1 MKSQQTPETLIIK
14 ADRSFLVLAEQIHHA
29 LALVE
34 FYAERYPN
42 ISDSLNIKHNDLK
55 SVVKTLGS
63 LPVYLAE
70 VIKRWKTNQPRVLS
84 IIGVEIEILN
94 ELVSTLNALE
104 KFLDRE
110 GISKDSLDFNKTFE
124 AYKDL
129 ASVNREMK

>member
-1 MKSQQTPETLIIK
+1 M
-14 ADRSFLVLAEQIHHA
+14 
-29 LALVE
+29 
-34 FYAERYPN
+34 
-42 ISDSLNIKHNDLK
+42 
-55 SVVKTLGS
+55 
-63 LPVYLAE
+63 AE

-110 GISKDSLDFNKTFE
+110 GISKDSLDFNKSFE